1 MDKNLELVGATW
13 MTVPPDSYVE
23 FSYVQSGRDES
34 TYCSD
39 VEGWQP
45 NQTCS
50 ASNVLVKYVV
60 LLLGSMFFKM
70 FTE

>member
-1 MDKNLELVGATW
+1 

-23 FSYVQSGRDES
+23 YSYVQSGRDES

-39 VEGWQP
+39 VEGWTP

-50 ASNVLVKYVV
+50 ASNVLLKSSV
-60 LLLGSMFFKM
+60 LLWGLIFLTM
-70 FTE
+70 FTA